1 MKVDWGLSMAVRSRR
16 GRVFDGC
23 HPEANPKSSS
33 PGALPG
39 WQPPELPD
47 AARHYLLLYH
57 QARLHYYQHLR
68 RAAQGA
74 SGSGAAMGPTRDQA

>member
-1 MKVDWGLSMAVRSRR
+1 M
-16 GRVFDGC
+16 FEGC

-39 WQPPELPD
+39 WQPPELSD

-57 QARLHYYQHLR
+57 QARLEYYQGLR
-68 RAAQGA
+68 RAAQRT
-74 SGSGAAMGPTRDQA
+74 SGSISAPGPTKDKG